1 LSRRKSEDHKEG
13 KGIIHYDLRP
23 KKCLSKHQPCH
34 GYTSNH
40 HNVSDV
46 HKQKKLKECAA
57 KYHARLYAFG
67 HLGDGN
73 IHADFAYPKEKS
85 VSDEQ
90 LEDMRKEVYETT
102 LELGGAITAEHG
114 VGLSKI
120 RYMEMALSK
129 TELELMKQI
138 KKLFDPQNILNP
150 GKIFVSL

>member
-1 LSRRKSEDHKEG
+1 
-13 KGIIHYDLRP
+13 
-23 KKCLSKHQPCH
+23 
-34 GYTSNH
+34 
-40 HNVSDV
+40 
-46 HKQKKLKECAA
+46 
-57 KYHARLYAFG
+57 
-67 HLGDGN
+67 
-73 IHADFAYPKEKS
+73 
-85 VSDEQ
+85 
-90 LEDMRKEVYETT
+90 MRKEVYETT